1 MSLALAHATVAH
13 EDGTGRAKRAAIG
26 LVTCVL
32 VLAATVAPAAA
43 AGRATA
49 DGRAKPV
56 KLSVLSPHRGDRAGQ
71 DGAGF
76 VVDLALVARNDRA
89 NTLLSTEAGYK
100 PLFNNPTAPTFHTG
114 ANEAAPGLVVM
125 LSTTPNLPG
134 TQFQGPRT
142 NLAGLFQL
150 NGVTAQHGLTEIRN
164 AWHVGRAGFG
174 AGRAT
179 LTAYAVV
186 GKAPTVVAE
195 TPAAGGMLLISTIV
209 KVPFRIDEPTISRPS
224 SDSTR

>member
-1 MSLALAHATVAH
+1 MSLEQAHATVVH
-13 EDGTGRAKRAAIG
+13 QDRTLRAKRAVVG
-26 LVTCVL
+26 LATCVL
-32 VLAATVAPAAA
+32 VLAATAAPAVA
-43 AGRATA
+43 AGRSAT
-49 DGRAKPV
+49 DEREKPV
-56 KLSVLSPHRGDRAGQ
+56 RLSVLSPHRGDRAGQ

-76 VVDLALVARNDRA
+76 VVDLALIARNDRA

-150 NGVTAQHGLTEIRN
+150 NGVTTQRGLTEIRN

-174 AGRAT
+174 AGRAM
-179 LTAYAVV
+179 LTAYAIV

-195 TPAAGGMLLISTIV
+195 TPAAGGMLLISNIV
-209 KVPFRIDEPTISRPS
+209 KVPFRIDEPPTSQPS
-224 SDSTR
+224 SGPTR